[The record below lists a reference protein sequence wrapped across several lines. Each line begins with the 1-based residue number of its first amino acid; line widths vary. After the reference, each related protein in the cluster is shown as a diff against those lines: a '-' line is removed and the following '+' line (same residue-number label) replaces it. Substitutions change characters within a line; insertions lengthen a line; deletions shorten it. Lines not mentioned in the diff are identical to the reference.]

1 MLMEILAGHPIFSSL
16 DPEQRALAA
25 RSAIQKTYQN
35 GAWITHFGN
44 RWPYLF
50 IVSKGNVQA
59 VKESPGGRSLLVT
72 VFQKNDVFW
81 GLGFF
86 IEDAK
91 MPVALVAKGE
101 VELYL
106 WRVEDLKPIILN
118 NGAFSWELV
127 RLMIH
132 RMEFASERLN
142 DFAFQPTTSRLA
154 SVILDH
160 YQGAVDEYVARDMT
174 LDEMAAR
181 IGSTREMVCR
191 HLYQFADQGVIQ
203 INRTELKIL
212 DETILKDLAG
222 KE

>member
-1 MLMEILAGHPIFSSL
+1 MLATILKDHSFFSSL
-16 DPEQRALAA
+16 NPEQVSMAA
-25 RSAIQKTYQN
+25 RAAIHKTYSD
-35 GAWITHFGN
+35 GDWITHFGTA
-44 RWPYLF
+44 WPYLF
-50 IVSKGNVQA
+50 LVSSGSVQA

-72 VFQKNDVFW
+72 EFQAQDVFW

-91 MPVALVAKGE
+91 MPVALVAKGD

-106 WRVEDLKPIILN
+106 WRVEDIKPIILE
-118 NGAFSWELV
+118 NGAFSWDMV
-127 RLMIH
+127 CLMIT
-132 RMEFASERLN
+132 RMQFASEMLN
-142 DFAFQPTTSRLA
+142 DFAFQPTTGRLA
-154 SVILDH
+154 GILLEH
-160 YQGAVDEYVARDMT
+160 YQEAVDDYVARDMT

-212 DETILKDLAG
+212 DQAVLKDLAG